1 MNKPTQDEVLE
12 LAKEREVFESKVK
25 TVLEKVTGC
34 EKYTYALNSIMIAF
48 DTASAITAKLQEK
61 AKSEAIYQI
70 DIGKYDWLDV
80 VKPVY
85 ESHSKAKRIVYLH
98 APSEQ
103 PQTVKD
109 ALEKAIDVCQNWIN
123 TSTFYGY
130 TGDADNYK
138 AIQDEIRAL
147 IDQPAE
153 QPQELQDFNLDY
165 TCKRIRR
172 LLNAMSMT
180 DPSNGNDNVLM
191 GCLFSLLGT
200 ICLKLEQVKPVE
212 QPAQSQEPYIYEM
225 VDGLSY
231 GADLDALIDQARG
244 AK

>member
-1 MNKPTQDEVLE
+1 MDNLKQDEVLE

-61 AKSEAIYQI
+61 SQGEAIYQACNRGQWM
-70 DIGKYDWLDV
+70 DISLQSFITHTGI
-80 VKPVY
+80 
-85 ESHSKAKRIVYLH
+85 KRIVYLH
-98 APSEQ
+98 PASEH
-103 PQTVKD
+103 PKSVAS

-153 QPQELQDFNLDY
+153 QP
-165 TCKRIRR
+165 
-172 LLNAMSMT
+172 
-180 DPSNGNDNVLM
+180 
-191 GCLFSLLGT
+191 
-200 ICLKLEQVKPVE
+200 
-212 QPAQSQEPYIYEM
+212 AQSQELLNRLRERCEIER
-225 VDGLSY
+225 DGYQAPNAAGKWDLSNPQQSNAAGY
-231 GADLDALIDQARG
+231 QEACNDIIVAIDKELEVLQSKP
-244 AK
+244 AKG